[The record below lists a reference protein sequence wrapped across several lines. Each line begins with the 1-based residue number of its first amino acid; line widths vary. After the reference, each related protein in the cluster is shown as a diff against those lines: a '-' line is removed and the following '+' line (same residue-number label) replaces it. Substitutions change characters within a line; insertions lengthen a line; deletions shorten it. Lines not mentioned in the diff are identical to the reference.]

1 MFFSTH
7 SMRERETRQIMTQ
20 KMMDKE
26 KQSKPMMTQKKK
38 QTLQQNFIQ
47 QEQTRTTMTKIS
59 KQKSMQYV
67 NNE

>member
-7 SMRERETRQIMTQ
+7 SMREKEKRQIMTQ

-38 QTLQQNFIQ
+38 QTMQQNFMQ
-47 QEQTRTTMTKIS
+47 QEQ
-59 KQKSMQYV
+59 Q
-67 NNE
+67 